1 VRFESLSILNPS
13 SLISTFGLFGVYAI
27 IFVECAL
34 VIGFFLPGDSLL
46 FVAGIAAS
54 SAAQAV
60 VGAHLNFAGLLVGV
74 PIVAIVGS
82 QIGHYTGA
90 KFGRR
95 LFDKPD
101 SRFFKRKYAIHA
113 EFYFKKYGGAKAVLI
128 SRFIV
133 GVRTFVNPLAGML
146 EMPARSFLLWSTV
159 GNIFWVELMLV
170 AGYELGG
177 RIKGNVDTIILPL
190 AAVVAVITL
199 IPLALEVRKERRA
212 ARTGV
217 LTDLQRFEHEQEALR
232 DGHAEP
238 EEERAPFQ
246 PATAGSAADEAAIAA
261 SRARHRK

>member
-1 VRFESLSILNPS
+1 VTHHLALSILDPA
-13 SLISTFGLFGVYAI
+13 SLITSFGLVGVYAI

-34 VIGFFLPGDSLL
+34 IIGFFLPGDSLL
-46 FVAGIAAS
+46 FVAGVAAS
-54 SAAQAV
+54 SAADKL
-60 VGAHLNFAGLLVGV
+60 VGAHLNYAALLVGT

-101 SRFFKRKYAIHA
+101 SRFFKRRYAVRA
-113 EFYFKKYGGAKAVLI
+113 EFYFNKYGGAKAVLV

-146 EMPARSFLLWSTV
+146 EMSARSFFVWSAI

-170 AGYELGG
+170 LGHELGAKV
-177 RIKGNVDTIILPL
+177 KGNIDTTILPI

-199 IPLALEVRKERRA
+199 IPLALEMLKERRA
-212 ARTGV
+212 AQRGE
-217 LTDLQRFEHEQEALR
+217 LTELQRFEREQEELFLAR
-232 DGHAEP
+232 QQDEDPGHVAV
-238 EEERAPFQ
+238 
-246 PATAGSAADEAAIAA
+246 AG
-261 SRARHRK
+261 ARHRK